1 MKKIFV
7 ILASLVSLSSFA
19 QMRCVDK
26 LLPVPRP
33 SAGHQLTNTE
43 WTPGAGVGMTVEE
56 AQRAI
61 NALVFG
67 KLLCRNQE
75 IEFATAP
82 TCGMVDA
89 TIPDSLVCYSSSNLG
104 HFVLT
109 KDSAKNVQ
117 IIFNKAKRRR

>member
-7 ILASLVSLSSFA
+7 LVASLVSLSAFA

-26 LLPVPRP
+26 LLPIPRP
-33 SAGHQLTNTE
+33 SAGHQLASTE
-43 WTPGAGVGMTVEE
+43 WVPGAGVGMSPEE
-56 AQRAI
+56 AQRAV

-75 IEFATAP
+75 IEFP
-82 TCGMVDA
+82 IPPSCGQVDA
-89 TIPDSLVCYSSSNLG
+89 TIPDSLVCYASSNLG

-117 IIFNKAKRRR
+117 IIFNKAKRR